1 MPEGRKENDFGMKI
15 EELNHRLAWQ
25 MLLVILSKD
34 PEEVKRLAASWD
46 KDVILDDIDY
56 GIMKLIP
63 LYFFKLKETGIISIY
78 DKRLK
83 VLYKYWW
90 LKTLKNLDRLREVL
104 EFLSLENKE
113 VLVIKGASLLSFYK
127 EAALRPMAD
136 FDLLV
141 RKDQVVHTLQLLEKE
156 GWEIADS
163 FFYKNLLRKP
173 ALCMDFK
180 HSIELV
186 YPAEKTKLDLHWK
199 VGNYSS
205 WELTEQVWNNS
216 GPSDQLQGAKI
227 PFNPYQLVMG
237 ILHSVDSESKD
248 HYNWIIDVAKMIP
261 FLSQEDWEIARNCAV
276 SEKKSE
282 WFDYGIFLLKKA
294 GLEVPQVE
302 VVSWSPEG
310 RLVKSDFGS
319 RINLPRYLLKKI
331 QNNMIILNIN
341 FPHDSASLRVKRM
354 FDRLRFFSLN
364 REIQ

>member
-1 MPEGRKENDFGMKI
+1 MRVNT
-15 EELNHRLAWQ
+15 EELNGQLAWK

-34 PEEVKRLAASWD
+34 TDEVKRLAVSWD

-63 LYFFKLKETGIISIY
+63 LYFKKLKESGIISIY

-104 EFLSLENKE
+104 EILSHENKE
-113 VLVIKGASLLSFYK
+113 VMVIKGASLLSFYT
-127 EAALRPMAD
+127 EEVMRPMAD

-141 RKDQVVHTLQLLEKE
+141 RKDQVIHTLQLLEKE

-163 FFYKNLLRKP
+163 FFYKNLLRAP
-173 ALCMDFK
+173 ELCMDFR

-186 YPAEKTKLDLHWK
+186 HPAEITKLDLHWK

-216 GPSDQLQGAKI
+216 GPSDQFHEAKI
-227 PFNPYQLVMG
+227 PSTPYRLVMG

-261 FLSQEDWEIARNCAV
+261 FLSQADWEFARNCAV

-282 WFDYGIFLLKKA
+282 WFDYAMFLLKNA

-302 VVSWSPEG
+302 VVSWSPKG
-310 RLVKSDFGS
+310 RLAKSDFGS
-319 RINLPRYLLKKI
+319 RINLPRYLLKKF
-331 QNNMIILNIN
+331 QNNMRILNIN
-341 FPHDSASLRVKRM
+341 FPHDSVALRAKRM
-354 FDRLRFFSLN
+354 LHRLRFFSLN
-364 REIQ
+364 RQLM